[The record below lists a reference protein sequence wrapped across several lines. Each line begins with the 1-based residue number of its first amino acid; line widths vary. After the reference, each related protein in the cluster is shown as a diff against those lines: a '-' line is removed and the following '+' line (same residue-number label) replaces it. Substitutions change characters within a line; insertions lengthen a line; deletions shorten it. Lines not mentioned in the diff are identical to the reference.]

1 MDTMES
7 QRIQLGK
14 EFAERIW
21 WTLAKSIVKK
31 AGELYNWTDE
41 QWNDANEMFL
51 RPNDYKVVL
60 SHE

>member
-1 MDTMES
+1 MES

-31 AGELYNWTDE
+31 AGELYN
-41 QWNDANEMFL
+41 
-51 RPNDYKVVL
+51 
-60 SHE
+60 